1 MTKTEGFH
9 AGEFLLSEGRFHFP
23 RTGDPGRYREGP
35 ASRPGAGYRH
45 GVGPIR
51 ALRRCGHRWHRSG
64 GGDPVCAK
72 PASPDPQAVTVIAR
86 LAEVIDVALTGLND
100 AARGDLKAR
109 NLIVRTGTPY

>member
-1 MTKTEGFH
+1 
-9 AGEFLLSEGRFHFP
+9 
-23 RTGDPGRYREGP
+23 
-35 ASRPGAGYRH
+35 
-45 GVGPIR
+45 
-51 ALRRCGHRWHRSG
+51 
-64 GGDPVCAK
+64 K